1 MPEPTTR
8 VTAPEPKM
16 WGLRRTPELDRLID
30 IVHHALFAEDG
41 NEGPV
46 FRWTDQDAPM
56 LLDDDQLLGC
66 AADQVAFALLDRRA
80 EVLALIATIAGSE
93 FAA

>member
-16 WGLRRTPELDRLID
+16 WGLHRTPELDRLID
-30 IVHHALFAEDG
+30 IIHNALFYEAPAG
-41 NEGPV
+41 GGPV
-46 FRWTDQDAPM
+46 FQWSDTR
-56 LLDDDQLLGC
+56 LSVDDDQLLGC

-80 EVLALIATIAGSE
+80 EVLALIAAIAGSE